1 MKALQD
7 QQRQERTAV
16 QTRQQEER
24 QKQAA
29 DQK

>member
-29 DQK
+29 DQR

>member
-7 QQRQERTAV
+7 QQRQERISI